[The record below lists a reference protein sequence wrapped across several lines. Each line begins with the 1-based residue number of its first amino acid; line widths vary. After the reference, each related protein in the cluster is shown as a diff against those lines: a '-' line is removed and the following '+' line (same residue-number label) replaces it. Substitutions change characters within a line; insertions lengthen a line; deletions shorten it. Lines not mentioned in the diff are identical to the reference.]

1 MLGGI
6 MVRWRCKQQ
15 TGEHQPTTS
24 HLSLQHRF
32 ASQPAMPPICADT
45 RCAYCPPRSAELAA
59 KLRMLE
65 GKLLHGEQ
73 SGGLDR
79 LAQQK
84 AEQLRGQQ
92 VELRR
97 QRAAEVEAARRIAAL
112 EASTN
117 AVQTQYSSLQVGE

>member
-1 MLGGI
+1 
-6 MVRWRCKQQ
+6 
-15 TGEHQPTTS
+15 
-24 HLSLQHRF
+24 
-32 ASQPAMPPICADT
+32 
-45 RCAYCPPRSAELAA
+45 
-59 KLRMLE
+59 MLE
-65 GKLLHGEQ
+65 GKLLLGEQ

-97 QRAAEVEAARRIAAL
+97 QRAAEAEAARRIAAL